1 MSEEYQK
8 LVVEVLYNMEPTS
21 DANEALDKL
30 RQYINDLHFN
40 AALLKYRL
48 TNLEKS
54 NVDLLKHI
62 SELRKQLGKE

>member
-48 TNLEKS
+48 TNLERS